1 MNDRQ
6 ADDHL
11 ARVLDEHDRA
21 AVVAEC
27 YRRLECANYGTAVWF
42 RTGFDSDP
50 VFQTWSA
57 SGEDNAQ
64 NAERAADALLAA
76 WGKQG

>member
-11 ARVLDEHDRA
+11 ARVLDERDRA

-27 YRRLECANYGTAVWF
+27 YRRLECCSYGTAVWF
-42 RTGFDSDP
+42 RTGFGGEA
-50 VFQTWSA
+50 VFQTWGG
-57 SGEDNAQ
+57 SGEDNAA

-76 WGKQG
+76 WGK